1 MAHTNS
7 DFPDTT
13 ITIWSWLFPATYLVH
28 IAEEY
33 WGGEG
38 YSAYLL
44 RLRGVHFSP
53 QRFLLIQSLG
63 VVLMV
68 TGVILARRFG
78 FTQMMLVIFGAIV
91 LVNGLTHTVT
101 SIRHEGYG
109 PGLIS
114 CLVIWIPLGLI
125 TLFRFKG
132 RISEGRYWTGVA
144 IGIGVNGIIAVLTLR
159 GGRIV

>member
-1 MAHTNS
+1 MANIS
-7 DFPDTT
+7 SNFPDTT
-13 ITIWSWLFPATYLVH
+13 ITIWSWLFPVTYLIH

-33 WGGEG
+33 WGGGG

-53 QRFLLIQSLG
+53 TRFLLIQSLG

-101 SIRHEGYG
+101 SIRHGGYG

-132 RISEGRYWTGVA
+132 RISERRFWSGVA
-144 IGIGVNGIIAVLTLR
+144 IGVGVNGIITVLTLR
-159 GGRIV
+159 GGRII

>member
-7 DFPDTT
+7 DFPDRT

-63 VVLMV
+63 VVLMA

-78 FTQMMLVIFGAIV
+78 FPQMMLVIFGAIV
-91 LVNGLTHTVT
+91 LANGLTHTVT
-101 SIRHEGYG
+101 SIRHGGYG

-132 RISEGRYWTGVA
+132 RISDRRYWTGVA
-144 IGIGVNGIIAVLTLR
+144 IGVGVNGIIAVLTLR
-159 GGRIV
+159 GGRIA

>member
-1 MAHTNS
+1 MANMDS
-7 DFPDTT
+7 DLPDLT
-13 ITIWSWLFPATYLVH
+13 ITIWSWLFPATYLIH

-44 RLRGVHFSP
+44 RLRGVHLSP
-53 QRFLLIQSLG
+53 TRFLVVQSLG

-68 TGVILARRFG
+68 AGVILARRFG
-78 FTQMMLVIFGAIV
+78 FRQMMLVIFGAIV

-101 SIRHEGYG
+101 SVRHGGYG
-109 PGLIS
+109 PGLVS
-114 CLVIWIPLGLI
+114 SLVIWIPLGLI

-132 RISEGRYWTGVA
+132 RISERRYWTSVA
-144 IGIGVNGIIAVLTLR
+144 IGVGVNGIIAVLTLR

>member
-1 MAHTNS
+1 MENIDS
-7 DFPDTT
+7 DLPDIA
-13 ITIWSWLFPATYLVH
+13 ITIWSWLFPATYLIH

-44 RLRGVHFSP
+44 RLRGVHLSP
-53 QRFLLIQSLG
+53 PRFLVIQSLG
-63 VVLMV
+63 FVLMV

-78 FTQMMLVIFGAIV
+78 FPQMMLVILGAIV
-91 LVNGLTHTVT
+91 LVNGLTHAVT
-101 SIRHEGYG
+101 SVRHRGYG
-109 PGLIS
+109 PGLVS
-114 CLVIWIPLGLI
+114 SLVIWVPLGLI

-132 RISEGRYWTGVA
+132 IISERRYWTGVA
-144 IGIGVNGIIAVLTLR
+144 IGVGVNGIITVLTLR

>member
-1 MAHTNS
+1 MASTDP
-7 DFPDTT
+7 DFPDIT
-13 ITIWSWLFPATYLVH
+13 ITIWSWLFPASYLVH

-44 RLRGVHFSP
+44 RLRGVHLSP
-53 QRFLLIQSLG
+53 PRFLLMQSLG

-68 TGVILARRFG
+68 TGVILARRLG
-78 FTQMMLVIFGAIV
+78 FPQMMLVIFGAIV

-101 SIRHEGYG
+101 SVRHGGYG
-109 PGLIS
+109 PGLITS
-114 CLVIWIPLGLI
+114 LVIWIPLGLI

-132 RISEGRYWTGVA
+132 SISDRRYWTGVA
-144 IGIGVNGIIAVLTLR
+144 IGVGVNGIIAVLTLR